1 LWGFDKIDSFF
12 RLFYNENMQFE
23 LTEALINNILFSME
37 DQNGNFILDT
47 REGMLV
53 SEDDDEYAKAAEN
66 KDDENRFIGLPY
78 WGPSDGY
85 RLMEKFAAALKN
97 AVIRKSLTAALDRG
111 KGVFRA
117 FKDVLASYPE
127 AEQFWFIFKEREMR
141 RVILGW
147 YNACREEWGL
157 ARLGDEPEE
166 TEDLVLE
173 DFRFRPPESRDS
185 TAIEKLR
192 HSCLVELIA
201 AAKEEGIGDSPSLIG
216 GWVERLG
223 SAEPVL
229 VAESGAGEFA
239 GYTAAVKRGDTL
251 HITTLEVKAEYR
263 GMGLG
268 EMILTRLLETAPA
281 KKAAHIVV
289 ELPQTAGNF
298 SRVLL
303 RNSFV
308 PFAASYVLKSD

>member
-1 LWGFDKIDSFF
+1 
-12 RLFYNENMQFE
+12 MQFE

-37 DQNGNFILDT
+37 DQNGDFVLDT
-47 REGMLV
+47 REGVLV
-53 SEDDDEYAKAAEN
+53 SEDDEEYTKEELNDE
-66 KDDENRFIGLPY
+66 DGDRFIGLPY

-117 FKDVLASYPE
+117 FKDVLSSYPE
-127 AEQFWFIFKEREMR
+127 AEQLWFTFKEREMR
-141 RVILGW
+141 RVILEW

-173 DFRFRPPESRDS
+173 DFRFRPPENRDNA
-185 TAIEKLR
+185 AIEKLR
-192 HSCLVELIA
+192 LSCLEELIA
-201 AAKEEGIGDSPSLIG
+201 AVKEEGFGENPSFIG
-216 GWVERLG
+216 GWAERLG
-223 SAEPVL
+223 PAEPL
-229 VAESGAGEFA
+229 IVAESGAGEFA
-239 GYTAAVKRGDTL
+239 GYAAAVKRGDTL
-251 HITTLEVKAEYR
+251 HVTTLEVKAEYR

-268 EMILTRLLETAPA
+268 EMILTRLLETAPV
-281 KKAAHIVV
+281 KKAAHIIV

-308 PFAASYVLKSD
+308 PFAASYVLKPGS

>member
-1 LWGFDKIDSFF
+1 MYAFDKIDSFF

-23 LTEALINNILFSME
+23 LTEALISNILFSME
-37 DQNGNFILDT
+37 DQNGDFVLDT
-47 REGMLV
+47 REGVLV
-53 SEDDDEYAKAAEN
+53 GGDDEEYTEEELN
-66 KDDENRFIGLPY
+66 DEDRFIALPC

-127 AEQFWFIFKEREMR
+127 AEQLWFTFKEREMR
-141 RVILGW
+141 RVVLDW
-147 YNACREEWGL
+147 YNAYREEWGL

-173 DFRFRPPESRDS
+173 DFRFRPPESRDNA
-185 TAIEKLR
+185 AIEKLR
-192 HSCLVELIA
+192 LFCLEELIA
-201 AAKEEGIGDSPSLIG
+201 AVKEEGLGESPSFIG
-216 GWVERLG
+216 GWAERLG
-223 SAEPVL
+223 PAEPLL

-239 GYTAAVKRGDTL
+239 GYAMAVKRGDTL

-268 EMILTRLLETAPA
+268 EMILTRLLETAPV
-281 KKAAHIVV
+281 KKAAHIIV

-308 PFAASYVLKSD
+308 PFAASYVLKPGS